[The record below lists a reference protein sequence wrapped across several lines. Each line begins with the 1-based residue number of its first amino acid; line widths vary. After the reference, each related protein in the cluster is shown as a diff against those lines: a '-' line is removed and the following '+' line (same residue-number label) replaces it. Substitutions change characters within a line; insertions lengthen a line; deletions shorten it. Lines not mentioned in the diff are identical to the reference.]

1 MKPLYYVLGILF
13 SVALF
18 FVLLFTSI
26 EVVVYNMSYFEK
38 HYEKRDIMSE
48 TDMSLEDLMDVTIK
62 MMDYLKDREDNLD
75 MEAMVDGQMEEVFG
89 EREKL
94 HMVDVKDL
102 FLKAIWTRNFSIIY
116 ILGIVLLGTFKNRK
130 MLVTIL
136 GSVKFVF
143 VGLLVLAGGVGYLF
157 YTDFDKYFVIFHE
170 IFFDNDLWQLNPRT
184 DILINMVPIDFFF
197 ETAMY
202 SLAIF
207 FTGLITVGIVSE
219 VMKRKASKKLV

>member
-143 VGLLVLAGGVGYLF
+143 VGLLVLAGGVG
-157 YTDFDKYFVIFHE
+157 
-170 IFFDNDLWQLNPRT
+170 
-184 DILINMVPIDFFF
+184 
-197 ETAMY
+197 
-202 SLAIF
+202 
-207 FTGLITVGIVSE
+207 
-219 VMKRKASKKLV
+219 